1 MDPSSKQGPLTRSQS
16 RTTSPLP
23 AGTAPTPS
31 VDTPSHRTDTPW
43 TEVVTGKSTP
53 RTAALAQPPP
63 DHPFESENP
72 FTGLRQTEDD
82 GSDAGS
88 QKSEILLTP
97 GDLTVPPVNV
107 DVGVPP
113 GAVGTRNVA
122 PSADAVLNSLADI
135 VRANAAGIT
144 ALSNMIRENAS
155 SIMNKR

>member
-43 TEVVTGKSTP
+43 TEVVKGTSTP

-72 FTGLRQTEDD
+72 FTGLR
-82 GSDAGS
+82 
-88 QKSEILLTP
+88 
-97 GDLTVPPVNV
+97 
-107 DVGVPP
+107 
-113 GAVGTRNVA
+113 
-122 PSADAVLNSLADI
+122 
-135 VRANAAGIT
+135 
-144 ALSNMIRENAS
+144 
-155 SIMNKR
+155 

>member
-1 MDPSSKQGPLTRSQS
+1 MDPSSKQGLLTRSQS

-23 AGTAPTPS
+23 AGMATTPS
-31 VDTPSHRTDTPW
+31 VDTPSHRTDKPW
-43 TEVVTGKSTP
+43 TEVVNGTSTP
-53 RTAALAQPPP
+53 RTPALAQPPP

-88 QKSEILLTP
+88 RKSEILLTP

-113 GAVGTRNVA
+113 GAVPPGAVGTRNVA
-122 PSADAVLNSLADI
+122 LSADAGLNSLADI

-144 ALSNMIRENAS
+144 AHRI
-155 SIMNKR
+155 